1 MQGMSFR
8 SWQVTKGLSH
18 GLDRASGFAGGA
30 RRVEGGRTLE
40 GDGQREAGYWG
51 QRGEEASVLTAA

>member
-1 MQGMSFR
+1 MA
-8 SWQVTKGLSH
+8 WT
-18 GLDRASGFAGGA
+18 GGA
-30 RRVEGGRTLE
+30 RCVEGGRTLE